1 MFHQHVR
8 STMPTTFGPSF
19 VSELTVAGLLGLP
32 FVWYPDG
39 TVSYGDDLT
48 AEQRA
53 TLDAVVAA
61 HDPTAPAPVVVPE
74 AVTKYQACVVLAR
87 HALLSQVNT
96 FFDALA
102 MDDARRL
109 AWEMAATVQRRSA
122 STLDAIEH
130 LGLSEAQA
138 DGMFV
143 EAAQV
148 E

>member
-1 MFHQHVR
+1 
-8 STMPTTFGPSF
+8 MPITFGPSF
-19 VSELTVAGLLGLP
+19 ESELASAGLLGLP
-32 FVWYPDG
+32 FVWYPG
-39 TVSYGDDLT
+39 GIVSYGDELT

-53 TLDAVVAA
+53 AVDAVVAA
-61 HDPTAPAPVVVPE
+61 HDPTAPAPSVVPE
-74 AVTKYQACVVLAR
+74 TVTKYQACVVLAR
-87 HALLSQVNT
+87 HDLLSQVNA

-102 MDDARRL
+102 VDDPRRL
-109 AWEMAATVQRRSA
+109 AWEMAAAVHRHSD
-122 STLDAIEH
+122 STLSAIEY